1 MKLGR
6 IGAYAGRPFSPPG
19 DGHGGHGRWMCSATR
34 RLHGL
39 SAGRRSVSGGGHRP
53 CRLRHR
59 RTLRPAEA
67 RRGLCAAAESGAR
80 FGSKPASKSGLC
92 GCACRGCAGPR
103 PRLHDGACPRGC
115 DGATASSAGRGADG
129 CATNGRR
136 ACAGSE
142 CEAGACCFGG
152 PCGGSGRRPCASAGN
167 GGCACADSTCCAR
180 AGTGRKAG
188 ARCFDSANTGTN
200 TTRSRGR
207 AGGASRLRAG
217 RRAARL
223 HTRFRRPAS
232 GRRVRSGR
240 TDQRLFGRRCRLY
253 RCAAHR
259 PGAGPGRNHRRTRL
273 PASPPS
279 CATASSASRMWR
291 SRSWC
296 TGPSSSSER

>member
-1 MKLGR
+1 
-6 IGAYAGRPFSPPG
+6 
-19 DGHGGHGRWMCSATR
+19 MCSATR

-53 CRLRHR
+53 CRLWHR
-59 RTLRPAEA
+59 RTLRPVEA
-67 RRGLCAAAESGAR
+67 RRGLRAAAESGAR
-80 FGSKPASKSGLC
+80 SCSKSASKSGLC
-92 GCACRGCAGPR
+92 RCAAAAAPAPGP
-103 PRLHDGACPRGC
+103 AYT
-115 DGATASSAGRGADG
+115 TAPAPAV
-129 CATNGRR
+129 AMAPQPAPPVAAPMAAPANGRR

-152 PCGGSGRRPCASAGN
+152 PRGGSGRRPCASAGS
-167 GGCACADSTCCAR
+167 GGCACAGSTCCAC

-188 ARCFDSANTGTN
+188 ARCFDSAYASTGASTS
-200 TTRSRGR
+200 TGSSRGS
-207 AGGASRLRAG
+207 AGGASGLRAG

-232 GRRVRSGR
+232 RRRVRSGR
-240 TDQRLFGRRCRLY
+240 ADQRLFGRRCRLY

-259 PGAGPGRNHRRTRL
+259 PGSGARRNYRRTRL
-273 PASPPS
+273 PHRRAS

>member
-1 MKLGR
+1 
-6 IGAYAGRPFSPPG
+6 
-19 DGHGGHGRWMCSATR
+19 MCSATR

-92 GCACRGCAGPR
+92 GRARLRRPPAPPTR
-103 PRLHDGACPRGC
+103 WRLPPRLRWRHSQLRR
-115 DGATASSAGRGADG
+115 SRRRWLR
-129 CATNGRR
+129 TNGRR

-223 HTRFRRPAS
+223 HTQFRRPAS

-273 PASPPS
+273 PHRRQAAQRLHPRAACGGRGRGVPALLHPRRGD
-279 CATASSASRMWR
+279 CAWPISHHQPATVEPV
-291 SRSWC
+291 
-296 TGPSSSSER
+296 GE